1 VDDVFGGAIPNNFI
15 PSVEKGIRASAERG
29 YLAGY
34 PVVDFRA
41 VLYDGKYHDVD
52 SSDMAFKI
60 AGSLAFKECMRQAK
74 PALLEPI
81 MNVEIAAPEQ
91 YSGDLMGDL
100 SSRRGRISGSEIRG
114 SHVVIKGH
122 VPLSEMLNYATGLT
136 SMTQGRASYSME
148 FDHYDFVPGEVAEKI
163 IAHAKATRTGEETEE
178 EV

>member
-1 VDDVFGGAIPNNFI
+1 MDDVFGGAIPNNFI

-41 VLYDGKYHDVD
+41 MLYDGKYHDVD

-114 SHVVIKGH
+114 TTCGH
-122 VPLSEMLNYATGLT
+122 
-136 SMTQGRASYSME
+136 QGARAAFRNAE
-148 FDHYDFVPGEVAEKI
+148 LCHRPHLHDPGSRQLQHGV
-163 IAHAKATRTGEETEE
+163 
-178 EV
+178 